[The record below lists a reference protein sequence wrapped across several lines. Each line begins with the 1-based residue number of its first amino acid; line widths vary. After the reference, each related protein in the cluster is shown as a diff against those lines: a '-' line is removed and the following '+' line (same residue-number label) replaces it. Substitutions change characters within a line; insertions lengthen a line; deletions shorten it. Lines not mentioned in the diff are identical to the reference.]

1 MSQSAQVEEDDVAVV
16 AKTKRITAFD
26 IIRGFFLIVIL
37 IDHIELYPSFFDLF
51 TGRGRLF
58 VSAAEGFF
66 FMSGLLVGLVYKRRL
81 NQGMKFIFR
90 KMWGRAIQLYIGS
103 VILSLLF
110 TYWAVASNHTEIKE
124 GLPTVINW
132 GHVIKE
138 TLLMRYGFGWADFL
152 DRFAILM
159 FMAPLFFY
167 LIAKRKAWLMVAIS
181 FGLWWFRGN
190 NFTLSWQI
198 LFNLAMLIGFY
209 WYEIRAKLSS
219 LKPKTRRYIRRSAIA
234 LTAITFSISYAVVF
248 VLSVLNEHYT
258 SLTPWLRH
266 FTFTWNNYNADV
278 WVYAQKW
285 TMGPLRLVLFFLWF
299 SVLFYFVEKHQKT
312 ISKRTRGVV
321 ELLGRNSLF
330 VYISHAFI
338 IFTFQLFI
346 PNQTNIFQNFLITLA
361 ALVVLIIVTVFYHPI
376 RSEWAEKRSFSWS
389 GLMAKS
395 KAQLVG

>member
-1 MSQSAQVEEDDVAVV
+1 MSRRQVAEAEVAVT
-16 AKTKRITAFD
+16 AKTSRITAFD

-66 FMSGLLVGLVYKRRL
+66 FMSGLLVGLVYRRRVRL
-81 NQGMKFIFR
+81 GMKFIFR
-90 KMWGRAIQLYIGS
+90 KIWGRAFQLYIGS
-103 VILSLLF
+103 IILSLLF
-110 TYWAVASNHTEIKE
+110 TYWAVATNHKEIKE
-124 GLPTVINW
+124 GLPGIVNW
-132 GHVIKE
+132 GYVIKE

-159 FMAPLFFY
+159 LMAPFFFY
-167 LIAKRKAWLMVAIS
+167 LIAKNKWWLMVAIS
-181 FGLWWFRGN
+181 CGLWLFRGN
-190 NFTLSWQI
+190 NFTLSWQL
-198 LFNLAMLIGFY
+198 LFNMAMLIGFY
-209 WYEIRAKLSS
+209 WYEIRAKFSS
-219 LKPKTRRYIRRSAIA
+219 FKLKTRLYIRRSAIA
-234 LTAITFSISYAVVF
+234 LTAVTFGISYAAVF
-248 VLSVLNEHYT
+248 LLSVLNQHYN

-285 TMGPLRLVLFFLWF
+285 TLGPLRLVLFFLWF
-299 SVLFYFVEKHQKT
+299 SVLFYFVEKHHQA

-338 IFTFQLFI
+338 VFAFQLFI
-346 PNQTNIFQNFLITLA
+346 PAQTNIFQNFLITLA
-361 ALVVLIIVTVFYHPI
+361 ALVSLIIVTILYHPI
-376 RSEWAEKRSFSWS
+376 RSDLAEKRSLSWS
-389 GLMAKS
+389 SLIAKS
-395 KAQLVG
+395 KAQLAG